1 MMKKTFSLIFIIFS
15 SVSLTAEYSFDFKID
30 ESFEFPNAQARAEAN
45 KIIIENAYLG
55 YYKESLNKKNCW
67 QKYLNNK
74 KIKFE
79 IKESRVETIDFSQ
92 RLYRV
97 SFDPNKINFDHDHSN
112 YLNLNC

>member
-1 MMKKTFSLIFIIFS
+1 MKRTFNLILIIFS

-30 ESFEFPNAQARAEAN
+30 ESLEFPNAQARAEAN

-74 KIKFE
+74 KIKLE
-79 IKESRVETIDFSQ
+79 IKQSRVETIDFSQ

-97 SFDPNKINFDHDHSN
+97 SFDPNKIDFDHDHSN
-112 YLNLNC
+112 YINLNC